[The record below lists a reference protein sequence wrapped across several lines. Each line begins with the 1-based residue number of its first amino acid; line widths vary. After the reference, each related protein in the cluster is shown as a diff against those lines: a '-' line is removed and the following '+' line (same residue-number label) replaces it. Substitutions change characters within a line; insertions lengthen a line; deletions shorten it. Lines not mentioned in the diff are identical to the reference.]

1 MMNFSVQKTTWKKVR
16 AHAVTMFQP
25 EDKRAIRDTIKGI
38 GRNSVGASAEAL
50 LAAGDMAG
58 KKEELFVLYPKRSE
72 AAVKRVFLVGLG
84 KKDKVSLEMVR
95 RAAARAAKKAQATKS
110 KSLAI
115 LLPSVNGSTG
125 AEVAAAI
132 VEGTMLGL
140 YKFDK
145 FFKQEEPKVP
155 VESVT
160 IIEDG
165 NSLHGS
171 SSAEVKAAMDEAETV
186 CTAALFARDMENE
199 PSNNKFPETMANW
212 AKDVGKE
219 YGVKVTVF
227 GPKELTANK
236 MVGIL
241 AVNQGS
247 AKEARF
253 VIMEYNGAPKP
264 DAKPIV
270 LVGKGITFDTGGI
283 SLKPGAGMGEMKGDM
298 SGAATV
304 IATMKSVAALK
315 LPVNVVGLV
324 SSAEN
329 MPSGTAIHPG
339 DVITYSNGLSVE
351 IDNTDAEGRLV
362 LADALI
368 WAEKFKPKSVIDLAT
383 LTGAC
388 VVALGHTTTGMMG
401 NDTSMMERLKR
412 AGDATYE
419 RVCELPIYDE
429 YDELIKS
436 DVADIKNVGGRW
448 AGAITAAMFLKRFT
462 NYPWVHLDIA
472 GTAISDSEGDYIP
485 KGGTGTCVRL
495 LTRMLKEEA
504 NV

>member
-1 MMNFSVQKTTWKKVR
+1 MNFSVQKTNWKKAR
-16 AHAVTMFQP
+16 ATSVAMFHI
-25 EDKRAIRDTIKGI
+25 EDKRAIRDTIKAI
-38 GRNSVGASAEAL
+38 GRNSVGAFAEAL
-50 LAAGDMAG
+50 LDSGDMAG
-58 KKEELFVLYPKRSE
+58 KKDELFTLYPKRSE
-72 AAVKRVFLVGLG
+72 ASAKRLLLVGLG
-84 KKDKVSLEMVR
+84 KKDKLSIEMVR
-95 RAAARAAKKAQATKS
+95 RAAARAAKKAQASKS

-125 AEVAAAI
+125 ADVAAAV

-145 FFKQEEPKVP
+145 FFKKEEPKVP
-155 VESVT
+155 IENVI
-160 IIEDG
+160 IIEDAG
-165 NSLHGS
+165 TLHGS
-171 SSAEVKAAMDEAETV
+171 SSAEVKAAMDEAEAV
-186 CTAALFARDMENE
+186 CNAAIFARDMENE

-212 AKDVGKE
+212 AKEVGKE
-219 YGVKVTVF
+219 YGLKVTVF
-227 GPKELTANK
+227 GPKELAANK

-241 AVNQGS
+241 GVNQGS

-253 VIMEYNGAPKP
+253 VIMEYNGAPKSATP
-264 DAKPIV
+264 PIV

-283 SLKPGAGMGEMKGDM
+283 SLKPGAGMAEMKGDM

-304 IATMKSVAALK
+304 IATLKSVAALK
-315 LPVNVVGLV
+315 LPVNVIGLI

-329 MPSGTAIHPG
+329 MPSGTAMRPG
-339 DVITYSNGLSVE
+339 DVLTYANGLSVE
-351 IDNTDAEGRLV
+351 VDNTDAEGRLV

-368 WAEKFKPKSVIDLAT
+368 WADKYKPKSVIDLAT

-388 VVALGHTTTGMMG
+388 VVALGHVTTGMMG
-401 NDTSMMERLKR
+401 NDASMMERLKR

-472 GTAISDSEGDYIP
+472 GTAISDSAGDYIP

-504 NV
+504 NA